1 MSRAH
6 GQNSGL
12 FSIAPGVEPETRN
25 IDRRSVTSLTQLR
38 HRSSRP
44 RAPARNHLV
53 ALEPGPEPSVDAES
67 DACEFVRSKSLW
79 NQTDSGFLG
88 CGFAADKFGDR
99 GGGGRRRLTRPLA
112 LDGDSTFQTAATRRH
127 GFSISRRDLPEVCQ
141 QCPYP
146 PKQRAQ
152 GIPGARCT
160 RGPVSKLHKTKRPR
174 AYRFSGGN
182 PAFPAQWFE
191 QLIRALPGDQALGCH
206 RHRRCPNRR
215 LDASLEASGPHA
227 FAVRLTR
234 HSSKA
239 RSTATASPSRAV
251 DVAQRPSEW
260 DGISEI

>member
-12 FSIAPGVEPETRN
+12 FSIAPGVEPETRS

-160 RGPVSKLHKTKRPR
+160 RGPVSNVHKKHAHEQTGSAEAIRHSLRSGFTLIPCSPR
-174 AYRFSGGN
+174 RSGLGLSPS
-182 PAFPAQWFE
+182 PA
-191 QLIRALPGDQALGCH
+191 L
-206 RHRRCPNRR
+206 
-215 LDASLEASGPHA
+215 LDANLTPAMRRQDHTISPYASA
-227 FAVRLTR
+227 LCVQ
-234 HSSKA
+234 
-239 RSTATASPSRAV
+239 
-251 DVAQRPSEW
+251 QRFRVHRIPVPRC
-260 DGISEI
+260 